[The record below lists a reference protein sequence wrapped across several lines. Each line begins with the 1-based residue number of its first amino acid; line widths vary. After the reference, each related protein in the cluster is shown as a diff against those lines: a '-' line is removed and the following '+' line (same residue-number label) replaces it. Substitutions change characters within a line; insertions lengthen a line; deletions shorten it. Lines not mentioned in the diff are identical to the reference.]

1 LEIAYG
7 DAVGGG
13 AAEGAELDGLD
24 VERGAEGFEV
34 VFGLRVERGF
44 VGGEGYAAFPVVLLL
59 VDWKL
64 GLRDG
69 GS

>member
-1 LEIAYG
+1 
-7 DAVGGG
+7 
-13 AAEGAELDGLD
+13 
-24 VERGAEGFEV
+24 

>member
-13 AAEGAELDGLD
+13 AAERAEFDGLD

-34 VFGLRVERGF
+34 VLGLGVESGF
-44 VGGEGYAAFPVVLLL
+44 VCGESYAAFSVVVLTN
-59 VDWKL
+59 
-64 GLRDG
+64 
-69 GS
+69 